1 MAKRRPAGDG
11 LVRKRADGR
20 WEGRIVVGH
29 KEDGSPIFRSV
40 FAKTQKELMQKLHS
54 KIEAFRD
61 VELSEA
67 SNMTLGEWLDKWIRE
82 RMMFSVREST
92 LESYKSYAE
101 NYINPRLG
109 DMKISSVTTA
119 DVQKMYNDLREN
131 GRVKEHYE
139 KGYKLLDS
147 MVRRIHMM
155 LHQAMDAAVRE
166 RLIVKNP
173 TEGTVIPKAN
183 YAPKQIL
190 TETQLERFM
199 EIIKQDPYWFD
210 FFYTELTTGM
220 RLGEICGLRWEDFDS
235 IGGRLKIRRSVS
247 NKKGGGV
254 RIGETKTDTGT
265 RTVVLPP
272 STAELLQKRKKDAY
286 GDWIFHNP
294 VKPEEPMSPGTAYNR
309 MKTLLRHAGLPSVR
323 FHDLRHTFSMM
334 ALEHGMDVK
343 TLSTIIGHVSAAT
356 TLDVYSHMTDHMQQ
370 QAAVK
375 IDRQIGK
382 TDAPMPEEEARQIE
396 DQHSFQPYKP
406 KYRKSGTGGVY
417 QLNDHL
423 WEGKYSPRNA
433 HGKRISRNVYAK
445 TEEECEAKLADMI
458 EKVKK
463 EIAAE
468 KGKVEQGK

>member
-20 WEGRIVVGH
+20 WEGRIVAGH

-82 RMMFSVREST
+82 RKVFSVREST
-92 LESYKSYAE
+92 LESCKSYAE
-101 NYINPRLG
+101 NYIKPRLG

-119 DVQKMYNDLREN
+119 DVQKMYNNLREN
-131 GRVKEHYE
+131 GRVNEHYE
-139 KGYKLLDS
+139 KGYKLSDS

-190 TETQLERFM
+190 TEAQLGRFI

-210 FFYTELTTGM
+210 FFYTELTTEM

-272 STAELLQKRKKDAY
+272 STAELLRKRKKDAY

-309 MKTLLRHAGLPSVR
+309 MKTLLRHAGLPSIR
-323 FHDLRHTFSMM
+323 FHDLRHTFSTM

-356 TLDVYSHMTDHMQQ
+356 TLDVYFHMTDHMQQ

-382 TDAPMPEEEARQIE
+382 TDAPLPEEERKQIE

-406 KYRKSGTGGVY
+406 KHRKSGTGGVY

-423 WEGKYSPRNA
+423 WEGKNSPRDA

-445 TEEECEAKLADMI
+445 TEEECEAKLAAMI
-458 EKVKK
+458 EEMKE
-463 EIAAE
+463 EIAEE
-468 KGKVEQGK
+468 KEKLRNL